1 MGEQEIAMRALA
13 ETTKSYVK
21 VKFNDNNNNNNEK
34 KSNENERQDLKGE
47 RRTLLRRLPSI
58 LTPNFGKL
66 KMGFHGMSCVKKED
80 DDELDEEETPMLYT
94 RKSIDI
100 NITEGFARRA
110 SLFLFT
116 RKQVCVH
123 PYHPYT
129 PKQTTRRI
137 YIGTEEH

>member
-1 MGEQEIAMRALA
+1 MGEQEATLIALA
-13 ETTKSYVK
+13 ETTRPYVRADLCDGNLNVKREIGEYEKRYVK
-21 VKFNDNNNNNNEK
+21 KDK
-34 KSNENERQDLKGE
+34 KP
-47 RRTLLRRLPSI
+47 LLRRLPSM

-66 KMGFHGMSCVKKED
+66 KKGFHRWNCMKVRKVEEVS
-80 DDELDEEETPMLYT
+80 DEEIPMIHT

-100 NITEGFARRA
+100 GVGFARRA

-116 RKQVCVH
+116 RRAVCVH

-137 YIGTEEH
+137 FIGTEEH